1 MMQIIRQILLTW
13 LLTFGVVSAQTDI
26 HDLVAEALAK
36 NPGLE
41 AVRERVEATRETVSQ
56 AGALPDPQLNLG
68 LMNLPVN
75 SFAFDQEPMTSK
87 MIGVMQLFP
96 FPGKLGLKK
105 EIANLQVR
113 QKELQLR
120 EAENQLRSAVIRA
133 YFDLYFIDRALETV
147 DKNKELV
154 GQLLEVAQTQYVTGK
169 GLQQDVLRAQVEL
182 TRLEDD
188 RLMWQQ
194 KRQAMVAQ
202 INSLLDRPSTE
213 SFAMIPD
220 VYEDLVAADRI
231 EFKEISG
238 NRPLILAWQEMLTSA
253 GKKVDLAKKDVYP
266 NFALGATYNQR
277 NDLQNGATMHDF
289 FSATVS
295 VNIPLYFKSKQKAA
309 VQENEK
315 QELAAR
321 AEYRQILNQV
331 QAKEQATWALVQQQ
345 KERTRLY
352 REGILIQAEQS
363 FESALSGYQVAK
375 VDFLTLINNWKQ
387 LLNFQLETY
396 RAVADYYKALADYER
411 ITGFNQINEEL

>member
-1 MMQIIRQILLTW
+1 QIIRQILLSW

-105 EIANLQVR
+105 EIARLQVR
-113 QKELQLR
+113 QKELQLQ
-120 EAENQLRSAVIRA
+120 EAENRLRSAVIRA

-147 DKNKELV
+147 DKNKDLV
-154 GQLLEVAQTQYVTGK
+154 TQLLEVAQTQYVTGK
-169 GLQQDVLRAQVEL
+169 GLQQDVLRAQVEF

-194 KRQAMVAQ
+194 KRQATLATM
-202 INSLLDRPSTE
+202 NSLLDRPSSSDLET
-213 SFAMIPD
+213 IPD
-220 VYEDLVAADRI
+220 IYQDLSVADRI
-231 EFKEISG
+231 AFEDIKTQ
-238 NRPLILAWQEMLTSA
+238 RPLILAWQEVLASSE
-253 GKKVDLAKKDVYP
+253 KKVDLAKKDVYP

-277 NDLQNGATMHDF
+277 NDLQNGVVMHDF

-295 VNIPLYFKSKQKAA
+295 MNIPLYFKSKQRAA
-309 VQENEK
+309 VQENKK
-315 QELAAR
+315 QELAAQ

-363 FESALSGYQVAK
+363 FESALSGYQVTK

-387 LLNFQLETY
+387 LLNYQLENH
-396 RAVADYYKALADYER
+396 RAVTDYYKALADYER